1 MTGADGKDLE
11 PLAGPGLTG
20 LKNLGNRCVLSCTSL
35 FLREG
40 PSSHRLPARS
50 CYMASSLQSLF
61 SLPAFQD
68 RYLTSFVVHTSSCTN
83 PSPATC
89 FECQMSKVA
98 DGLLSGRYAI
108 PHVPEPSDALAGNDA
123 EPSGPGAEGDK
134 ERAQFQEGIKP
145 SMFKA
150 LVGKDHAE
158 FSTMRQQ
165 DAGEFVAHLLE
176 FIRRAAKQ
184 LGTDEPTGI
193 FGFAVEERL
202 ECQECHGVR
211 YKTQAQELLPIPV
224 PVSVKPPADSMD
236 VEGDSAAATSGEG
249 EARTTYKQ
257 DKERQVE
264 YEAVELTSCLGN
276 FTSPT
281 EIEYSCPQCDKKVS
295 AIKCVPFSLAATF
308 SSCSSAC

>member
-1 MTGADGKDLE
+1 M
-11 PLAGPGLTG
+11 LT
-20 LKNLGNRCVLSCTSL
+20 ST
-35 FLREG
+35 LR
-40 PSSHRLPARS
+40 RS

-98 DGLLSGRYAI
+98 DGLLSGRYAV
-108 PHVPEPSDALAGNDA
+108 PHTPEPTDALAGHDVDA
-123 EPSGPGAEGDK
+123 
-134 ERAQFQEGIKP
+134 AQASSDADADTGKSRVHFQEGIKP

-193 FGFAVEERL
+193 FGFALEERL
-202 ECQECHGVR
+202 ECGECHGVR
-211 YKTQAQELLPIPV
+211 YKTQGQELLPIAV
-224 PVSVKPPADSMD
+224 PVKKREAMD
-236 VEGDSAAATSGEG
+236 VEGAAAAEEGEG
-249 EARTTYKQ
+249 ETRTTYEQ
-257 DKERQVE
+257 DKDRQVE
-264 YEAVELTSCLGN
+264 YEPVELTTCLDT
-276 FTSPT
+276 FTSPA
-281 EIEYSCPQCDKKVS
+281 EIEYSCPRCEKKVS
-295 AIKCVPFSLAATF
+295 ATKCAARPFRCLARSWPA
-308 SSCSSAC
+308 AG